1 MGNNTNNILEKAEN
15 NFEAVWKKESKKFQG
30 STGFSLP
37 DRQGNHHVLA
47 KYLSKAEDILLS
59 MGFDQVVLKPIWDE
73 KHVKMQYGPE
83 APAILDR
90 LYYLAS
96 IPRPDI
102 GIPQEIQ
109 DKITERVTISIDD
122 LQHIFQD
129 YKRGEVDSGELIET
143 FVRRLHISTEDALFV
158 LSFFPELEDIKPDA
172 TTRTLISHFTT
183 AWFPTLQSV
192 RKEPPV
198 LLFTS
203 GWRYRREQREDAS
216 HLRAHYN
223 LSFVV
228 MGNIGIEDGIE
239 IVKKFFKGLNM
250 DVTFELKDNQPS
262 YYAYKTNYEV
272 FHKGLEVAD
281 IGMFSPVA
289 LARYGIEYP
298 VFNAGPGLGRIAM
311 LQEGLTDIRQ
321 VHFPELYGKEYT
333 DIEILTSIQLVKTAK
348 NQKLVKKIVKK
359 AQENKDIPSPCRV
372 CVYKNDDITIE
383 LVEEEENTRLI
394 GPAGFNEIYV
404 YNGSIY
410 GVPPVSKKKKI
421 TKILENGVT
430 NHMSHMESFANDVVS
445 SMEKGVYRVGMI
457 KGLSSINLDIPS
469 HIREYIRAQGKI
481 DVRGPMFTTVVI
493 S

>member
-1 MGNNTNNILEKAEN
+1 MDSQNIKERAEKD
-15 NFEAVWKKESKKFQG
+15 FETVWKKESTKFYGSKKF
-30 STGFSLP
+30 SLS
-37 DRQGNHHVLA
+37 DRKGTPHVLA
-47 KYLSKAEDILLS
+47 KYLSKAEDILLD

-73 KHVKMQYGPE
+73 RHVKMQYGPE

-102 GIPQEIQ
+102 GIPQEIKN
-109 DKITERVTISIDD
+109 KILNRANISMED
-122 LQHIFQD
+122 LQQIFQD
-129 YKRGEVDSGELIET
+129 YKRGIIDSGELIES
-143 FVRRLHISTEDALFV
+143 FVQRLHISTEDALYV
-158 LSFFPELEDIKPDA
+158 LSLFPELENVQPDA
-172 TTRTLISHFTT
+172 TTKTLISHFTT

-192 RKEPPV
+192 RKELPV

-203 GWRYRREQREDAS
+203 GWRFRREQKEDAS

-223 LSFVV
+223 LSLVV
-228 MGNIGIEDGIE
+228 MGDLGIEDGMN
-239 IVKKFFKGLNM
+239 IVKKFFKELGM
-250 DVTFELKDNQPS
+250 DVTFELKENQPS

-272 FHKGLEVAD
+272 FYQGLEVAD

-298 VFNAGPGLGRIAM
+298 VFNAGPGLGRIVM
-311 LQEGLTDIRQ
+311 LKEGLTDIRQ

-333 DIEILTSIQLVKTAK
+333 DTEILNSIQLVKPAK
-348 NQKLVKKIVKK
+348 NQELVKKIVDK
-359 AQENKDIPSPCRV
+359 AKENKDTKSPCRI
-372 CVYKNDDITIE
+372 CVHNNDITIE
-383 LVEEEENTRLI
+383 LVEEEENTKLI

-410 GVPPVSKKKKI
+410 GVPPSSKKKKI
-421 TKILENGVT
+421 VKVLENGVT
-430 NHMSHMESFANDVVS
+430 NHMSHIESFAHEVVS

-457 KGLSSINLDIPS
+457 KGLSSVNLDIPV

-481 DVRGPMFTTVVI
+481 DVRGPMFTTIVI